1 MNKATKPSK
10 QKSARELLAVN
21 LRMLRAE
28 RGLTKEELA
37 NLACIDRGYVGQ
49 IESMKRDVS
58 VKIIDKLVCALE
70 VTVARLFEDPEN
82 HKKQVTRN
90 AGT

>member
-10 QKSARELLAVN
+10 QKSARELLAFN

-37 NLACIDRGYVGQ
+37 NLAGIDRGYVGQ
-49 IESMKRDVS
+49 IESMARAVS
-58 VKIIDKLVCALE
+58 VDIIDRLAHALE
-70 VTVARLFEDPEN
+70 VSVVQLFEDREN
-82 HKKQVTRN
+82 HRN
-90 AGT
+90 R

>member
-10 QKSARELLAVN
+10 RKSARELLAVN

-37 NLACIDRGYVGQ
+37 NLAGIDRGYVGQ
-49 IESMKRDVS
+49 IESMARAVS
-58 VKIIDKLVCALE
+58 VDIIDRLAHALE
-70 VTVARLFEDPEN
+70 VVVVQLFEDPEN
-82 HKKQVTRN
+82 RRN
-90 AGT
+90 S

>member
-28 RGLTKEELA
+28 CGLTKEELA
-37 NLACIDRGYVGQ
+37 NLAGIDRGYVGQ
-49 IESMKRDVS
+49 IESMARAVS
-58 VKIIDKLVCALE
+58 VDIIDRLAHALK
-70 VTVARLFEDPEN
+70 VAVVRLFEDPEN
-82 HKKQVTRN
+82 RKNR
-90 AGT
+90 

>member
-1 MNKATKPSK
+1 MNKSTKSSK

-37 NLACIDRGYVGQ
+37 NLAGIDRGYVGQ
-49 IESMKRDVS
+49 IESMARAVS
-58 VKIIDKLVCALE
+58 VDIIDRLAHALD
-70 VTVARLFEDPEN
+70 VAVVQLFEDRRTA
-82 HKKQVTRN
+82 KIGD
-90 AGT
+90 A

>member
-10 QKSARELLAVN
+10 QKSARELLAFN

-37 NLACIDRGYVGQ
+37 NLAGIDRGYVGQ
-49 IESMKRDVS
+49 IESMARAVS
-58 VKIIDKLVCALE
+58 IDIIDRLAHALD
-70 VTVARLFEDPEN
+70 VAVVQLFEDPEN
-82 HKKQVTRN
+82 HRN
-90 AGT
+90 R

>member
-10 QKSARELLAVN
+10 RKSARELLAVN

-37 NLACIDRGYVGQ
+37 NLAGIDRGYVGQ
-49 IESMKRDVS
+49 IESMVRAVS
-58 VKIIDKLVCALE
+58 VDIIDRLAHALE
-70 VTVARLFEDPEN
+70 VAVAQLFQDPEN
-82 HKKQVTRN
+82 NKNR
-90 AGT
+90 